1 MSDNAPA
8 APRPNSF
15 YAKKIIC
22 AIFTVIVYLI
32 ISNIPAPAGLEPV
45 AMRAFALI
53 ICAVLTWVFETIPLG
68 VASLFFVIIQPLPFI
83 NTVKFPVATTNFFP
97 GTVFFVIAC
106 FLLAQGLIESGLGV
120 RAVHWLTA
128 KAGGRPKLLLFYLMM
143 FAGLISFVIADLA
156 VAAMLAPICMGIL
169 KENNLEP
176 MKTNYGKAMMIG
188 LPLSVF
194 AGGAATPAG
203 ALFNFQAM
211 DLMAK
216 VANTNVSFVEWMTMG
231 VPIAIILIPIMYLLM
246 ILIFPPEIKHLVGA
260 EKAHDA
266 YTAMG
271 GIKTSE
277 IKFLVVLVLLI
288 ISWFTTKLPLPV
300 SGLIAAC
307 LLFMPGINV
316 MNAQSFGKAINWN
329 VILLVCASTG
339 LGMGVWQT
347 GGAEWLGKQVLSA
360 TTGMSPLWVI
370 AVVSAFTVVVH
381 LIIPMNPAIIAIM
394 VPSLVVV
401 AQGMGI
407 SPAALVLPLA
417 FTTSAAFLLPLD
429 SVALVTYSTGYYT
442 FGDYF
447 KGGVLPSIAWVIVT
461 TIVLAVVGPMLGYF

>member
-1 MSDNAPA
+1 MTESTPA
-8 APRPNSF
+8 SRPDGF
-15 YAKKIIC
+15 YAKKAIYGIITI
-22 AIFTVIVYLI
+22 AVYLV
-32 ISNIPAPAGLEPV
+32 ISNIPAPAGLEQV

-53 ICAVLTWVFETIPLG
+53 ICAVLTWVFETVPLG
-68 VASLFFVIIQPLPFI
+68 VASLFFVIVQPLPFI
-83 NTVKFPVATTNFFP
+83 NTVKFPAATSNFFP

-106 FLLAQGLIESGLGV
+106 FLLAQGLLESGLGV

-128 KAGGRPKLLLFYLMM
+128 RADGRPKRLLFYLMM
-143 FAGLISFVIADLA
+143 FAGLVSFVIADLA
-156 VAAMLAPICMGIL
+156 VAAMLTPICVGIL
-169 KENNLEP
+169 KENGMEP
-176 MKTNYGKAMMIG
+176 LKSNYGRAMLIG
-188 LPLSVF
+188 MPLAVF

-203 ALFNFQAM
+203 ALFNFQAI

-216 VANTNVSFVEWMTMG
+216 VADTHVGFVEWMMMG
-231 VPIAIILIPIMYLLM
+231 VPIAIVLIPVMYVFM
-246 ILIFPPEIKHLVGA
+246 VLIFPPETDHLVGA
-260 EKAHDA
+260 EKARAA
-266 YTAMG
+266 YLAMG
-271 GIKTSE
+271 GIRTSE
-277 IKFLVVLVLLI
+277 IKFLVILGLLVV
-288 ISWFTTKLPLPV
+288 SWFTTRLPLPV
-300 SGLIAAC
+300 SGLVAAC

-316 MNAQSFGKAINWN
+316 LNGQSFAKAINWN

-347 GGAEWLGKQVLSA
+347 GGAEWLGNQVLSA
-360 TTGMSPLWVI
+360 VAGMSPLWVI
-370 AVVSAFTVVVH
+370 MVVSAFTVVIH

-447 KGGVLPSIAWVIVT
+447 KGGWLPSVAWVIVT
-461 TIVLAVVGPMLGYF
+461 TIVLAIIGPMLGYF

>member
-1 MSDNAPA
+1 MTETPPV
-8 APRPNSF
+8 PRPDNF
-15 YAKKIIC
+15 YTKKAIYGII
-22 AIFTVIVYLI
+22 TVVVYLI
-32 ISNIPAPAGLEPV
+32 ISNIPAPAGLEQV

-68 VASLFFVIIQPLPFI
+68 VASLFFVIVQPLPFI
-83 NTVKFPVATTNFFP
+83 NTVKFPIATTNFFP

-106 FLLAQGLIESGLGV
+106 FLLAQGLLESGLGV
-120 RAVHWLTA
+120 RAIHWLTA
-128 KAGGRPKLLLFYLMM
+128 KADGKPKRLLFYIMM
-143 FAGLISFVIADLA
+143 FAGVISFVIADLA
-156 VAAMLAPICMGIL
+156 VAAMLAPICVGIL
-169 KENNLEP
+169 KENDMQP
-176 MKTNYGKAMMIG
+176 MKSNYGKAMLIG
-188 LPLSVF
+188 MPLAVF

-203 ALFNFQAM
+203 ALFNFQAI

-216 VANTNVSFVEWMTMG
+216 VADTHVGFVEWMAMG
-231 VPIAIILIPIMYLLM
+231 VPIAVILIPIMFLFM
-246 ILIFPPEIKHLVGA
+246 ILIFPPETDHIVGA
-260 EKAHDA
+260 DKAREA
-266 YTAMG
+266 YLAMG
-271 GIKTSE
+271 TFKTSE
-277 IKFLVVLVLLI
+277 IKFLVILGLLV

-316 MNAQSFGKAINWN
+316 LNSQSFAKAINWN

-347 GGAEWLGKQVLSA
+347 GGAEWLGHQVLSA
-360 TTGMSPLWVI
+360 VAGMSPLYVI
-370 AVVSAFTVVVH
+370 AVVSAFTVVIH

-442 FGDYF
+442 FADYF
-447 KGGVLPSIAWVIVT
+447 KGGLLPSIAWVIVT
-461 TIVLAVVGPMLGYF
+461 TAVLAAIGPMLGYF